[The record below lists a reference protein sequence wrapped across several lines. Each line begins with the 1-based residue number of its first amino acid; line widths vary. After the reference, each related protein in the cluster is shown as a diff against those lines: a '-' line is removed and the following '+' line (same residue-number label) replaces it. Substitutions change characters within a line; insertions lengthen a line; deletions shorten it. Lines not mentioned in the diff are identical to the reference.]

1 MSMLST
7 SPTLSPPRALSS
19 GRRLISKIASPF
31 ASKTRAF
38 TEYDV
43 QLDEPH
49 RQYSPGDIV
58 RGCVVLRVVKPVR
71 VTHIVVCLHGFVQV
85 FKTPGFAGDGYR
97 HHYGYQGTGKG
108 KRSGGEYFGNGFAS
122 LFEDEVVLCGDGRL
136 GESLY
141 KFNFELEFPIK
152 PLPSS
157 IDFERGTITYLITS
171 TMTRPTTISPVST
184 CDRKIHFVERID
196 ISCLRPP
203 KSRSITLEAISK
215 RSRAR
220 HHARKLVPASDVAGK
235 KSETSTIDPRTA
247 HRASAAPSMVA
258 GQDLPESPAPSESS
272 FDSGEGS
279 SRLASTSDSG
289 PHSTHTS
296 DSGNGSAGKDLHDQ
310 KTITATVE
318 LLRGGCLRGDS
329 IPVKVVVNHTKHV
342 KSLNGVIVTFFR
354 LARVDMHPDLPVGP
368 MDDKSRQ
375 KREDYYPKS
384 MTGLGGLSLS
394 GAGSS
399 HTFRKDL
406 SQTFMPLLVDPQS
419 LTAEV
424 NAKILVPEEAFPT
437 IASVPGAMISF
448 KYHVEVVLDIQG
460 KLAGQ
465 DRNLPQMTYTT
476 PPVALADG
484 SSGSGWMDDLNRPS
498 YGNYGSNIVDT
509 APVRRDKSVVT
520 CNFEITV
527 GTQDSDRR
535 RGKQKVQS
543 AQESTESDAPW
554 TGPVRDASTSRNHAY
569 ESHGL
574 SYEGRQYQDTA
585 PAVDHQHRLVTEPGQ
600 APPSFQMTLPPRF
613 PIPDIVA
620 EEQALPE
627 KERLRRAE
635 ARLLPSQPP
644 PSDGQ
649 NDSAHDF
656 TPSAPPES
664 AATVSANGYAQ
675 SEPPTSENRGA
686 SSAVPQYYPPSP
698 SYETLGGTQDEDK
711 QELHRRRLQVEASA
725 PELDPDAQPGGP
737 DHDGPTAPTLSDG
750 DEDEGEGRD
759 GSVHDSHASMR
770 YAGGLPAYAR

>member
-1 MSMLST
+1 MLST

-141 KFNFELEFPIK
+141 KFNFELEFPTK

-157 IDFERGTITYLITS
+157 IDVT
-171 TMTRPTTISPVST
+171 
-184 CDRKIHFVERID
+184 
-196 ISCLRPP
+196 
-203 KSRSITLEAISK
+203 
-215 RSRAR
+215 
-220 HHARKLVPASDVAGK
+220 SDVAGK

-272 FDSGEGS
+272 FDSGDGS

-585 PAVDHQHRLVTEPGQ
+585 PAVDHQHCLVTEPGQ
-600 APPSFQMTLPPRF
+600 APPSFQMTPPPRF

-737 DHDGPTAPTLSDG
+737 DHDGPTAPTLSDR
-750 DEDEGEGRD
+750 DEDEDEDEREGRD